1 MSLEDTI
8 NEAIKTAM
16 REKDKVALDSLRA
29 VKSQILLLKTEGKGA
44 EVSAEQEIAILQ
56 RMIKQRKDSYEQF
69 AAQGRNDLAQV
80 EDAQMKVI
88 EQFLPKQLTPEELET
103 EMKAIIAET
112 GAETLK
118 DLGKVMGVASK
129 TLGGKSDGKSISEM
143 AKKLLS

>member
-16 REKDKVALDSLRA
+16 REKDKIALDSLRA

-69 AAQGRNDLAQV
+69 AAQGRNDLAEV
-80 EDAQMKVI
+80 EEAQMKVI

>member
-8 NEAIKTAM
+8 NEAIKSAM

-69 AAQGRNDLAQV
+69 AAQGRNDLAEV
-80 EDAQMKVI
+80 EEAQMKVI
-88 EQFLPKQLTPEELET
+88 EQFLPKQLAPEELET